1 DAAAEVGL
9 QVAWQIEP
17 YGGRTADSVVG
28 DIAAIYGAYGDHPAL
43 WRVSRPTRYGPSAA
57 PRAVF
62 YVFESCH
69 IAAAD
74 WRRTLDGVH
83 RNPTLDAIVL
93 GQTTDA
99 CFIDGCGDRNRES
112 HFDGLYSYDT
122 LQIDPAIFKTVAD
135 EVRRRESIFSASVGP
150 GYLAEQGTGDARR
163 RPRYRQDSRCEGYTY
178 ACMWT
183 QAIAA
188 RAEWVSITSFNEWHE
203 GTQIE
208 PVATV
213 DGYTDYGAG
222 ASEVYLALTARF
234 VRTFAAA
241 RDGNL

>member
-1 DAAAEVGL
+1 SSDPAVVRQHMRWMRDAGIGVVMVSWAGAERPTNEPVPLVLDAAAEVGL

-112 HFDGLYSYDT
+112 HFDGLYSHDT

-135 EVRRRESIFSASVGP
+135 EVRRRESIFFASVRP
-150 GYLAEQGTGDARR
+150 GYLAERGTGEARQ
-163 RPRYRQDSRCEGYTY
+163 RPRYRQDTRCEGYTY

-183 QAIAA
+183 QAIEA
-188 RAEWVSITSFNEWHE
+188 RAEW
-203 GTQIE
+203 G
-208 PVATV
+208 V
-213 DGYTDYGAG
+213 DYF
-222 ASEVYLALTARF
+222 LQ
-234 VRTFAAA
+234 
-241 RDGNL
+241 